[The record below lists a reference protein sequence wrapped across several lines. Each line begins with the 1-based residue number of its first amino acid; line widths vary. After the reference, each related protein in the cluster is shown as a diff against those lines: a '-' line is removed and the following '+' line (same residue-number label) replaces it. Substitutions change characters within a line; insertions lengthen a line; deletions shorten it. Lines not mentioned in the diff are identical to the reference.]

1 MGLPRESRCWCTAL
15 RIVFRA
21 VAEAASAFSLWIS
34 GKLHIVRPPPGLL
47 DFWQQEGG
55 EQKSHPDIR
64 WLDSTLFGTLKFR
77 ASEQR
82 LLFQGTVA
90 CYGSVAG
97 SPA

>member
-15 RIVFRA
+15 RIVSRA

-34 GKLHIVRPPPGLL
+34 GKLHIVRLPVCLIFGTRRRRNKKAT
-47 DFWQQEGG
+47 QN
-55 EQKSHPDIR
+55 IR
-64 WLDSTLFGTLKFR
+64 WLDSTFFGTLKFR

-82 LLFQGTVA
+82 LLFHGTVA